1 MCQLGEFPIFKN
13 VYAKEFYKVA
23 ESKGIYKYKKLT
35 LLN

>member
-1 MCQLGEFPIFKN
+1 MFTQ
-13 VYAKEFYKVA
+13 KEFYKVA